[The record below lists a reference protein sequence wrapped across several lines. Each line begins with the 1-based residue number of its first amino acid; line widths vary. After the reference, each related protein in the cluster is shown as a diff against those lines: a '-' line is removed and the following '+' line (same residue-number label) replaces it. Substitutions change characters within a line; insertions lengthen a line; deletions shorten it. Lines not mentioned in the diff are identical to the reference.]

1 MNAANKTTSPP
12 QLINRRTLA
21 KMLDRSPESITMAAT
36 RRDTRVIPMPVL
48 IGGRYYWELEA
59 VHTWIQDKIKTCTV
73 EPAAPQKRGPGRP
86 RKGEGRAFAQAQDA
100 QPQQAGA

>member
-1 MNAANKTTSPP
+1 MNANKTTPPP

-36 RRDTRVIPMPVL
+36 RRDTSVIPMPVL

-59 VHTWIQDKIKTCTV
+59 VHAWIQDKVKTCTV
-73 EPAAPQKRGPGRP
+73 EPAPTPSRKRGRP
-86 RKGEGRAFAQAQDA
+86 RKGESQA
-100 QPQQAGA
+100 QAGA